1 MAQPTNDKTPLVWID
16 MEMSGLVPERDR
28 ILEVAMVVTDANLDT
43 IAEAPVYV
51 LHQPEEVLEGM
62 DSWNKA
68 THGKSGLVDK
78 VRASTFDEATVEARL
93 IEFLK
98 PIVGARIAPLA
109 GNTVHQ
115 DRRFMARYMPA
126 FDQYL
131 HYLIVDVSTLK
142 ELRVDGGAA
151 ASNLLMQ
158 IQADLLGVPVVRP
171 RITETTALGAA
182 YLAGLATGFW
192 KDEAEIAALW
202 ERERVFEPHM
212 GRDEAAAK
220 LAGWRRA
227 VERARGW
234 AEA

>member
-131 HYLIVDVSTLK
+131 HYRIVDVSTLK
-142 ELRVDGGAA
+142 ELARRW
-151 ASNLLMQ
+151 
-158 IQADLLGVPVVRP
+158 RP
-171 RITETTALGAA
+171 DV
-182 YLAGLATGFW
+182 LAGLAKEGRH
-192 KDEAEIAALW
+192 EALADVYESIEELKHY
-202 ERERVFEPHM
+202 RRHFLRMEP
-212 GRDEAAAK
+212 EA
-220 LAGWRRA
+220 
-227 VERARGW
+227 
-234 AEA
+234 